1 MRKVMILFIL
11 TVVVT
16 VTGIEA
22 QKPTA
27 IFPNLVLRDSTDEV
41 VGPIVQIT
49 DNQLFLVLFH
59 DSTDSYAPFL
69 VLFGKD
75 WFSTQD
81 RSELYF
87 SGQDCTGIAY
97 LVTPTGIAGLPGM
110 RGTVFA
116 RGPEKTIYRTIIGGT
131 SANIS
136 YQSIYISFNFVAPY
150 GQCINIPNNIYN
162 LVEAV
167 PVMDLSYLIAP
178 FTIE

>member
-1 MRKVMILFIL
+1 MKKLIILFIITIL
-11 TVVVT
+11 VT

-27 IFPNLVLRDSTDEV
+27 SFPNLVLRDSTDEV

-75 WFSTQD
+75 WFSAQD

-87 SGQDCTGIAY
+87 SGRDCTGIAY
-97 LVTPTGIAGLPGM
+97 LVTSRGNTGLPGM

-116 RGPEKTIYRTIIGGT
+116 RGPEKTIYRTIIGGA
-131 SANIS
+131 SSNIS
-136 YQSIYISFNFVAPY
+136 YQSTFTSYNFVPPF
-150 GQCINIPNNIYN
+150 CLS
-162 LVEAV
+162 LVWFFNSSEHK
-167 PVMDLSYLIAP
+167 LL
-178 FTIE
+178 FTINSANSFSIQT